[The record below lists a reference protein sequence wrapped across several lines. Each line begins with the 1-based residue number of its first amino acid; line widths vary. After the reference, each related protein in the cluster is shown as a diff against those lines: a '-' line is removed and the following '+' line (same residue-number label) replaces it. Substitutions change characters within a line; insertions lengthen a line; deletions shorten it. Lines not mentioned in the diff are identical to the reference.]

1 MQQEY
6 FSRYFQKLGILTF
19 GGQFVKIYL
28 NKRGK
33 NMLMTK
39 LNFLKNLGDTF
50 KNATEIASLPYWE
63 SVNIIEY
70 TKLLDKSLNHI
81 EEERDEEFKK
91 EAKANYKTVLRNKDP
106 YECLK
111 TALLIGDADG
121 ALGKIILKDGNP
133 LYCYE
138 YLKIF
143 KPQNSK
149 DFEQKIAQSKYLD
162 FCLYCF
168 ENIQGMDK
176 NILKD
181 VAIEYI
187 IARDPDEPRKYL
199 QKFPEDSNLFKNIK
213 EIVDEKTEKEAL
225 KEIVLKFNNEVNT
238 NSLLNIY
245 ERKTGNYN
253 FSSGDAWYAYLKC
266 EQIVSQRNDIFFSD
280 SFENLLDNFADT
292 DLYKQIEKH
301 PDYMVGSMLY
311 VTSHFKK
318 ALDQAYSK
326 NINYLSAISTQEQR
340 KMYDPKGLDRYTA
353 KKFFLFISNLKKVK
367 TSQNIKKECAQIYQD
382 WVENNIETI
391 KSIELESEN
400 KQWEKDSWLDY
411 KGLVSAVLQKLPT
424 DGIVKTVKNMYS
436 EDFKNQLIEL
446 LNKEGDKIIIQNSLL
461 NEIVKLSNNDEDI
474 IKNVNNY
481 QSKIAKNLESMMNAK
496 KYDFDKFFEFLKTL
510 KKDDA
515 KKIVNMFLNRPDKT
529 SSQCYKLLY
538 SHIDN
543 IDNNKLATLAYD
555 QVLETEKWDANLDN
569 ETVSILQEMT
579 DENAKKEIVKKY
591 LKVFKQ
597 NNRDKIYLSGE
608 KKEIMKTEIE
618 KVLKDIVKQWKNIKE
633 NIFE

>member
-1 MQQEY
+1 
-6 FSRYFQKLGILTF
+6 
-19 GGQFVKIYL
+19 
-28 NKRGK
+28 
-33 NMLMTK
+33 MLMTK
-39 LNFLKNLGDTF
+39 LDFLKNLGDTF
-50 KNATEIASLPYWE
+50 KYATQMTSLPYWE
-63 SVNIIEY
+63 SVNVIEY

-81 EEERDEEFKK
+81 NKESDEELKQ
-91 EAKANYKTVLRNKDP
+91 EVKANYKTVLKNKDP

-121 ALGKIILKDGNP
+121 TLGKIILKDGNP

-213 EIVDEKTEKEAL
+213 EIVDEKREKEAL

-245 ERKTGNYN
+245 EKKTGDHA
-253 FSSGDAWYAYLKC
+253 FPSGDAWYAYLKC
-266 EQIVSQRNDIFFSD
+266 EQIVNQRKDAFFSD
-280 SFENLLDNFADT
+280 SFEYLLDNFSDT

-340 KMYDPKGLDRYTA
+340 KMYDPKGIDRYTA
-353 KKFFLFISNLKKVK
+353 KKFFLFISNLKKGKASLK
-367 TSQNIKKECAQIYQD
+367 TKKECAKLYQD
-382 WVENNIETI
+382 WVKNNIETLTNI
-391 KSIELESEN
+391 DLESEN
-400 KQWEKDSWLDY
+400 KQWYKDSWLDY
-411 KGLVSAVLQKLPT
+411 KQLVANILQKLPT
-424 DGIVKTVKNMYS
+424 DGIIKTVKNMYN

-446 LNKEGDKIIIQNSLL
+446 LNKEGDKIIVQNSLL
-461 NEIVKLSNNDEDI
+461 NEIVKLANNDKDI
-474 IKNVNNY
+474 LVNVNNY
-481 QSKIAKNLESMMNAK
+481 QAKTAKNLESMMNEK
-496 KYDFDKFFEFLKTL
+496 TYDFDKFVECLKTL

-515 KKIVNMFLNRPDKT
+515 KKVVNMFLNRSDKT

-543 IDNNKLATLAYD
+543 IDKNKLASLSYD
-555 QVLETEKWDANLDN
+555 HVLETEKVDANLDN
-569 ETVSILQEMT
+569 DTVSILQNMT

-618 KVLKDIVKQWKNIKE
+618 KVLKDIVKQWNNIKE
-633 NIFE
+633 NIFQ

>member
-143 KPQNSK
+143 KLQNSK

-245 ERKTGNYN
+245 ERKTGNHD

-382 WVENNIETI
+382 WAEKNIETM

-424 DGIVKTVKNMYS
+424 DGIAKTVKNMYS

-461 NEIVKLSNNDEDI
+461 NEIVKLSNNDKDI

-481 QSKIAKNLESMMNAK
+481 QSNIAKNLESMMNAK

-510 KKDDA
+510 KQDDA

-569 ETVSILQEMT
+569 ETVSILQKMT

>member
-1 MQQEY
+1 
-6 FSRYFQKLGILTF
+6 
-19 GGQFVKIYL
+19 
-28 NKRGK
+28 
-33 NMLMTK
+33 MLMTK
-39 LNFLKNLGDTF
+39 LDFLKNLGDTF
-50 KNATEIASLPYWE
+50 KYATQMTSLPYWE
-63 SVNIIEY
+63 SVNVIEY

-81 EEERDEEFKK
+81 NKESDEELKQ
-91 EAKANYKTVLRNKDP
+91 EVKANYKTVLKNKDP

-121 ALGKIILKDGNP
+121 TLGKIILKDGNP

-213 EIVDEKTEKEAL
+213 EIVDEKREKEAL

-245 ERKTGNYN
+245 EKKTGDHA
-253 FSSGDAWYAYLKC
+253 FPSGDAWYAYLKC
-266 EQIVSQRNDIFFSD
+266 DQIVNQRKDAFFSD
-280 SFENLLDNFADT
+280 SFEYLLDNFSDT

-340 KMYDPKGLDRYTA
+340 KMYDPKGIDRYTA
-353 KKFFLFISNLKKVK
+353 KKFFLFISNLKKGKAPLK
-367 TSQNIKKECAQIYQD
+367 TKKECAKLYQD
-382 WVENNIETI
+382 WVKNNIETLTNI
-391 KSIELESEN
+391 DLESEN
-400 KQWEKDSWLDY
+400 KQWYKDSWLDY
-411 KGLVSAVLQKLPT
+411 KQLVANILQKLPT
-424 DGIVKTVKNMYS
+424 DGIIKTVKNMYN

-446 LNKEGDKIIIQNSLL
+446 LNKEGDKIIVQNSLL
-461 NEIVKLSNNDEDI
+461 NEIVKLANNDKDI
-474 IKNVNNY
+474 LVNVNNY
-481 QSKIAKNLESMMNAK
+481 QAKTAKNLESMMNEK
-496 KYDFDKFFEFLKTL
+496 TYDFDKFVECLKTL

-515 KKIVNMFLNRPDKT
+515 KKVVNMFLNRSDKT

-543 IDNNKLATLAYD
+543 IDKNKLASLSYD
-555 QVLETEKWDANLDN
+555 HVLETEKVDANLDN
-569 ETVSILQEMT
+569 DTVSILQNMT

-618 KVLKDIVKQWKNIKE
+618 KVLKDIVKQWNNIKE
-633 NIFE
+633 NIFQ

>member
-1 MQQEY
+1 
-6 FSRYFQKLGILTF
+6 
-19 GGQFVKIYL
+19 
-28 NKRGK
+28 
-33 NMLMTK
+33 MLMTK
-39 LNFLKNLGDTF
+39 LDFLKNLGDTF
-50 KNATEIASLPYWE
+50 KYATQMASLPYWE
-63 SVNIIEY
+63 SVNVIEY

-81 EEERDEEFKK
+81 NKEIDEEFKQ
-91 EAKANYKTVLRNKDP
+91 EVKANYKTVLKNKDP

-121 ALGKIILKDGNP
+121 TLGKIILKDGNP

-213 EIVDEKTEKEAL
+213 EIVDEKREKEAL
-225 KEIVLKFNNEVNT
+225 KEIVLKFNNEVNM

-245 ERKTGNYN
+245 EKKTGDHA
-253 FSSGDAWYAYLKC
+253 FPSGDAWYAYLKC
-266 EQIVSQRNDIFFSD
+266 EQIVNQRKDAFFSD
-280 SFENLLDNFADT
+280 SFEYLLDNFSDT

-353 KKFFLFISNLKKVK
+353 KKFFLFISNLKKGK
-367 TSQNIKKECAQIYQD
+367 ASLKIKKECAKLYQD
-382 WVENNIETI
+382 WVKNNIETLTNI
-391 KSIELESEN
+391 DLESEN
-400 KQWEKDSWLDY
+400 KQWYKDSWLDY
-411 KGLVSAVLQKLPT
+411 KQLVANILQKLPT
-424 DGIVKTVKNMYS
+424 DGIIKTVKNMYN

-446 LNKEGDKIIIQNSLL
+446 LNKEGDKIIVQNSLL
-461 NEIVKLSNNDEDI
+461 NEIVKLSNNDKDI
-474 IKNVNNY
+474 LVNVNNY
-481 QSKIAKNLESMMNAK
+481 QAKTAKNLESMMNEK
-496 KYDFDKFFEFLKTL
+496 TYDFDKFVECLKTL

-515 KKIVNMFLNRPDKT
+515 KKVVNMFLNRSDKT

-538 SHIDN
+538 SHIEN
-543 IDNNKLATLAYD
+543 IDKNKLASLSYD
-555 QVLETEKWDANLDN
+555 HVLETEKVDANLDN
-569 ETVSILQEMT
+569 DTVSILQNMT

-597 NNRDKIYLSGE
+597 NHRDKIYLSGE

-618 KVLKDIVKQWKNIKE
+618 KVLKDIVKQWNNIKE
-633 NIFE
+633 NIFQ

>member
-1 MQQEY
+1 
-6 FSRYFQKLGILTF
+6 
-19 GGQFVKIYL
+19 
-28 NKRGK
+28 
-33 NMLMTK
+33 MLMTK
-39 LNFLKNLGDTF
+39 LDFLKNLGDTF
-50 KNATEIASLPYWE
+50 KYATQMASLPYWE
-63 SVNIIEY
+63 SVNVIEY

-81 EEERDEEFKK
+81 NKEIDEEFKQ
-91 EAKANYKTVLRNKDP
+91 EVKANYKTVLKNKDP

-121 ALGKIILKDGNP
+121 TLGKIILKDGNP

-213 EIVDEKTEKEAL
+213 EIVDEKREKEAL

-245 ERKTGNYN
+245 EKKTGDHA
-253 FSSGDAWYAYLKC
+253 FPSGDAWYAYLKC
-266 EQIVSQRNDIFFSD
+266 EQIVNQRKDSFFSD
-280 SFENLLDNFADT
+280 SFEYLLDNFSDT

-318 ALDQAYSK
+318 ALDQVYSK

-353 KKFFLFISNLKKVK
+353 KKFFLFISNLKKGKASLK
-367 TSQNIKKECAQIYQD
+367 TKKECAKLYQD
-382 WVENNIETI
+382 WVKNNIETLTNI
-391 KSIELESEN
+391 DLESEN
-400 KQWEKDSWLDY
+400 KQWYKDSWLDY
-411 KGLVSAVLQKLPT
+411 KQLVANILQKLPT
-424 DGIVKTVKNMYS
+424 DGIIKTVKNMYN

-446 LNKEGDKIIIQNSLL
+446 LNKEGDKIIVQNSLL
-461 NEIVKLSNNDEDI
+461 NEIVKLSNNDKDI
-474 IKNVNNY
+474 LVNINNY
-481 QSKIAKNLESMMNAK
+481 QAKTAKNLESMMNEK
-496 KYDFDKFFEFLKTL
+496 TYDFDKFVECLKTL

-515 KKIVNMFLNRPDKT
+515 KKVVNMFLNRSDKT

-538 SHIDN
+538 SHIEN
-543 IDNNKLATLAYD
+543 IDKNKLASLSYD
-555 QVLETEKWDANLDN
+555 HVLETEKVDANLDN
-569 ETVSILQEMT
+569 DTVSILQNMT

-618 KVLKDIVKQWKNIKE
+618 KVLKDIVKQWNNIKE
-633 NIFE
+633 NIFQ

>member
-1 MQQEY
+1 
-6 FSRYFQKLGILTF
+6 
-19 GGQFVKIYL
+19 
-28 NKRGK
+28 
-33 NMLMTK
+33 MLMTK
-39 LNFLKNLGDTF
+39 LDFLKNLGDTF
-50 KNATEIASLPYWE
+50 KYATQMASLPYWE
-63 SVNIIEY
+63 SVNVIEY

-81 EEERDEEFKK
+81 NKEIDEEFKQ
-91 EAKANYKTVLRNKDP
+91 EVKANYKTVLKNKDP

-121 ALGKIILKDGNP
+121 TLGKIILKDGNP

-213 EIVDEKTEKEAL
+213 EIVDEKREKEAL

-245 ERKTGNYN
+245 EKKTGDHA
-253 FSSGDAWYAYLKC
+253 FPSGDAWYAYLKC
-266 EQIVSQRNDIFFSD
+266 DQIVNQRKDAFFSD
-280 SFENLLDNFADT
+280 SFEYLLDNFSDT

-340 KMYDPKGLDRYTA
+340 KMYDPKGIDRYTA
-353 KKFFLFISNLKKVK
+353 KKFFLFISNLKKGKASLK
-367 TSQNIKKECAQIYQD
+367 TKKECAKLYQD
-382 WVENNIETI
+382 WVKNNIEMLTNI
-391 KSIELESEN
+391 DLESEN
-400 KQWEKDSWLDY
+400 KQWYKDSWLDY
-411 KGLVSAVLQKLPT
+411 KQLVANILQKLPT
-424 DGIVKTVKNMYS
+424 DGIIKTVKNMYN
-436 EDFKNQLIEL
+436 EDFKNQLIEM
-446 LNKEGDKIIIQNSLL
+446 LNKEGDKIIVQNSLL
-461 NEIVKLSNNDEDI
+461 NEIVKLSNNDKDI
-474 IKNVNNY
+474 LVNVNNY
-481 QSKIAKNLESMMNAK
+481 QAKTAKNLESMMNEK
-496 KYDFDKFFEFLKTL
+496 TYDFDKFVECIKTL

-515 KKIVNMFLNRPDKT
+515 KKVVNMFLNRSDKT

-543 IDNNKLATLAYD
+543 IDKNKLASLSYD
-555 QVLETEKWDANLDN
+555 HVLETEKVDANLDN
-569 ETVSILQEMT
+569 DTVSILQNMT

-618 KVLKDIVKQWKNIKE
+618 KVLKDIVKQWNNIKE
-633 NIFE
+633 NIFQ